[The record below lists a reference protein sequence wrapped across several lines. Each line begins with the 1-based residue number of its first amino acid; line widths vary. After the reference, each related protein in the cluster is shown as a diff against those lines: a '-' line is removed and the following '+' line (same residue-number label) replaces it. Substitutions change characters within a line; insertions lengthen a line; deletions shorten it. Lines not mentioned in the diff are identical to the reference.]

1 MAKKII
7 FVLFL
12 GVLFVFNASAYMVSF
27 FIIESGLPLEGLKN
41 QHSLQ
46 WENAFF
52 DVFFDAGYIVCNAPM
67 MRVAAKPKM
76 SIEKF
81 VEGEVDEARDGGAD
95 YFIVAQIDYSEGVIT
110 PNEISLVLFS
120 ITPYRIIKE
129 RKLTGKAYKS
139 EKDEIDDLRNIVKGI
154 VPKINE
160 HEGKIR

>member
-7 FVLFL
+7 SVLFL
-12 GVLFVFNASAYMVSF
+12 GVFFVLNASAYMVSF
-27 FIIESGLPLEGLKN
+27 FIIESGLPQEGSKN
-41 QHSLQ
+41 QHSQQ

-67 MRVAAKPKM
+67 LRVAAKPKM

-81 VEGEVDEARDGGAD
+81 VEDEVDEAREGGAD
-95 YFIVAQIDYSEGVIT
+95 YFIVAQIDYSDSDLT
-110 PNEISLVLFS
+110 PKEVSLALFS
-120 ITPYRIIKE
+120 ITPYRLIKE

-139 EKDEIDDLRNIVKGI
+139 EKDEIEDLRNIVKSI

-160 HEGKIR
+160 NGGK